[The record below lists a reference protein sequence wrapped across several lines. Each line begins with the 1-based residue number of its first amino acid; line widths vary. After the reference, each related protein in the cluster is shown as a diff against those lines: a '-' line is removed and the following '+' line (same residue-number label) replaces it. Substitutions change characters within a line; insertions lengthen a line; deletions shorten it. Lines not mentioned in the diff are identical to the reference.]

1 MGPESPRQAHERW
14 AEIFGTGDINALLDL
29 YEERAVLVPEP
40 GAEPVA
46 GKAAIRDVL
55 NGFLGLGATFEL
67 KATRV
72 VEGDNAALVL
82 SKWRLSGGTG
92 PDGNPVDMT
101 GETTDVIR
109 RQPDGTWLFAID
121 NPFGVA

>member
-1 MGPESPRQAHERW
+1 MGTESPRQAHERW
-14 AEIFGTGDINALLDL
+14 AEAFAARDVDALLEL
-29 YEERAVLVPEP
+29 YEDGAVLVPEP
-40 GAEPVA
+40 SGEAVA
-46 GKAAIRDVL
+46 GKAAVHDVL
-55 NGFLGLGATFEL
+55 AGFVGMGADFDVQS
-67 KATRV
+67 TRV
-72 VEGDNAALVL
+72 VDGDGVALVF

-92 PDGNPVDMT
+92 PDGNPLDMT